1 MKIKK
6 ILSENNRKPYNE
18 ALKAD
23 SSLQQ
28 AAHRMS
34 EKGVGAM
41 LVCDKDDPQKYVGII
56 SERDILK
63 RCGAGDK
70 LDQVKIESVM
80 SRDLFMVKEDDD
92 VEFAMTNMDRL
103 HIRHA
108 PVIDSGSK
116 IIDLISIRD
125 ILRSRIEEC
134 KITIE
139 HLSDF
144 SRGTRKNEVY

>member
-18 ALKAD
+18 AL
-23 SSLQQ
+23 SSDTTLKQ
-28 AAHRMS
+28 AAHRMC

-41 LVCDKDDPQKYVGII
+41 LVCDKEDPKKYVGII
-56 SERDILK
+56 SEHDIL
-63 RCGAGDK
+63 RCCGAGDD
-70 LDQVKIESVM
+70 LSQIRIESVM
-80 SRDLFMVKEDDD
+80 SCNLFTVKDEDD
-92 VEFAMTNMDRL
+92 VEYAMMNMDRL

-108 PVIDSGSK
+108 PVMNAESK

-125 ILRSRIEEC
+125 ILRSRIEDY

-144 SRGTRKNEVY
+144 SSGTRKNEVY

>member
-18 ALKAD
+18 ALRAD
-23 SSLQQ
+23 CTLKQ
-28 AAHRMS
+28 AAHRMC

-41 LVCDKDDPQKYVGII
+41 LVCAKDDPQNYVGII

-63 RCGAGDK
+63 RCGAGEDMDK
-70 LDQVKIESVM
+70 IMIESVM
-80 SRDLFMVKEDDD
+80 SRDLFTVKEDDD
-92 VEFAMTNMDRL
+92 VEYAMMNMDRL

-108 PVIDSGSK
+108 PVLNAESK